1 MEIMRRIGYRNKRKQ
16 QLFPELTINQYN
28 DIKAKGN
35 SMLSNSNP
43 IEEILE
49 RRKNR
54 KKILEEFGKVVGSKS
69 SNKSKIQL
77 GKKDREVEC

>member
-1 MEIMRRIGYRNKRKQ
+1 
-16 QLFPELTINQYN
+16 
-28 DIKAKGN
+28 
-35 SMLSNSNP
+35 MLNSNSNP

-77 GKKDREVEC
+77 GKKDRGGEVLTFKGEKQNVEWGGMSV